1 MIKLSF
7 ERERPN
13 ILRLVSES
21 SYSFPSGHAMV
32 NMALYTILIIYTFKF
47 LDSKKLKIPL
57 IIGMTFLIIAIGF
70 TRIYLGVHYAGDI
83 LGGWFLGFA
92 VSMIIYMIM
101 KHTTINDD

>member
-1 MIKLSF
+1 MGIYITLN
-7 ERERPN
+7 R
-13 ILRLVSES
+13 
-21 SYSFPSGHAMV
+21 MV
-32 NMALYTILIIYTFKF
+32 HMLLAC
-47 LDSKKLKIPL
+47 KKLKIPL

>member
-1 MIKLSF
+1 
-7 ERERPN
+7 
-13 ILRLVSES
+13 
-21 SYSFPSGHAMV
+21 
-32 NMALYTILIIYTFKF
+32 
-47 LDSKKLKIPL
+47 
-57 IIGMTFLIIAIGF
+57 MTFLIIAIGF